1 MDVDMVF
8 IRARQYNHT
17 RDQDVHSLILTSSYA
32 PIYISISGINLETK
46 GAEEHCFNPAKSAH
60 FVQIQTP
67 INMKKIL
74 SISTILVP
82 ALLVMSAP
90 FQARADLVGL
100 WSFDND
106 ATDSSGNGND
116 GEVVDNAGEFSSD
129 VPDALAGGQSLDM
142 DGGGYV
148 EIPHADILNIE
159 EAMTISVWVKPEGD
173 VSWDGIIAKNP
184 GDGSGSN
191 HAGNFELRIN
201 AGNRNLELLYEQGSP
216 ASTTLV
222 ASDNP
227 IPEGEWSH
235 VAVTAERDGDIL
247 FYINGE
253 LAGEQFANADF
264 GWTNENPLYIGNRA
278 DISTTQFDGKIDEVA
293 LFNEVLSTE
302 EITALANGPAGNRA
316 SRLSTTT
323 FSSSEAEGDVIA
335 VLSKI
340 NPDEDETYTFELADG
355 DGDEDNA
362 KFQIVGNELRAG
374 AFAFIGEDDGTT
386 YAIRVKTTGAPS
398 GDTFEDEFGLKLSAD
413 SDGDGFSDA
422 WEKRYTDDLTVLG
435 ASADA
440 DADEDGLT
448 DREEFDL
455 TEGDFPDIDP
465 TKADTDE
472 DGLKDGEE
480 IAGAAP
486 RKPTDPTNPDTDDDG
501 LLDGVETAT
510 GVFVSAEDT
519 GSDPT
524 VKDTDGDGSGD
535 GKEVAAG
542 GNPVDPNDAASAQL
556 VGLWRF
562 DDENA
567 NDSSAF
573 ENHGELVEGEY
584 SDEVPDALDGG
595 KSLALIEGAQ
605 YIEVPHHVSLDITE
619 SMTITVWVKTDGD
632 VAWDGVLAKNPSD
645 GSLDNHAGNYELRI
659 ENGSRQPN
667 FLYQQGGSNDTL
679 FNTAEAEDPIEDGV
693 WTHIAVS
700 AQRDGELNYYVNG
713 ELVDTKAVNENFGA
727 TNESPLYIGS
737 RADFFTGFDG
747 LMDDV
752 AIFDGVLG
760 TAQIAAVMEGDFSE
774 FGIGGG
780 SGVGLQIDEIAHN
793 ADKSATLTWKSRP
806 GKAYVLEASG
816 LLETWIELSDGIESG
831 GDTTEFQDSIIA
843 PGETSQYYRISE
855 E

>member
-1 MDVDMVF
+1 
-8 IRARQYNHT
+8 
-17 RDQDVHSLILTSSYA
+17 
-32 PIYISISGINLETK
+32 
-46 GAEEHCFNPAKSAH
+46 
-60 FVQIQTP
+60 
-67 INMKKIL
+67 MKKLL
-74 SISTILVP
+74 SISTVLAPMILTI
-82 ALLVMSAP
+82 SAP
-90 FQARADLVGL
+90 SAARAELVGL
-100 WSFDND
+100 WSFDGD

-116 GEVVDNAGEFSSD
+116 GEVVDGTGEFTDD

-173 VSWDGIIAKNP
+173 VSWDGIVAKNP
-184 GDGSGSN
+184 GDGSGAN
-191 HAGNFELRIN
+191 HAGNFELRLN
-201 AGNRNLELLYEQGSP
+201 AGNRNIELLYEQGTP
-216 ASTTLV
+216 NSTTSV

-235 VAVTAERDGDIL
+235 VAVTAVRDGDIL

-253 LAGEQFANADF
+253 LAGEQFATPDF
-264 GWTNENPLYIGNRA
+264 GWINENPLYIGNRA
-278 DISTTQFDGKIDEVA
+278 DIGTTQFDGKIDEVA
-293 LFNEVLSTE
+293 LFNEALSPE
-302 EITALANGPAGNRA
+302 EITALANGPAGGRA
-316 SRLSTTT
+316 SRLSTLT
-323 FSSSEAEGDVIA
+323 FSSSLAEGDVIA
-335 VLSKI
+335 TLSKI
-340 NPDEDETYTFELADG
+340 KPDEDETYTFELVDG

-362 KFQIVGNELRAG
+362 KFQIVGDELKTG
-374 AFAFIGEDDGTT
+374 AFAFIGEDDGST
-386 YAIRVKTTGAPS
+386 YSIRIKTTGAPS
-398 GDTFEDEFGLKLSAD
+398 GDTFEDVFGLKLSAD
-413 SDGDGFSDA
+413 SDADGFSDA

-435 ASADA
+435 ASEDA

-455 TEGDFPDIDP
+455 TEGDFPNIDP

-486 RKPTDPTNPDTDDDG
+486 RKPTDPTNPDTDGDG

-510 GVFVSAEDT
+510 GTFVSAEDT

-524 VKDTDGDGSGD
+524 NKDTDGDGSAD

-542 GNPVDPNDAASAQL
+542 GNPVDPTDAASATL

-573 ENHGELVEGEY
+573 ENNGVLTEGEY
-584 SDEVPDALDGG
+584 SDDVPDALGEG
-595 KSLALIEGAQ
+595 KSLSLIEGEQ
-605 YIEVPHHVSLDITE
+605 YIEVPHDVSLDITE
-619 SMTITVWVKTDGD
+619 SMTITVWVKTDGE
-632 VAWDGVLAKNPSD
+632 VAWDGILAKSPSD
-645 GSLDNHAGNYELRI
+645 GSASNHAGNYELRI
-659 ENGSRQPN
+659 ENGVRQPN
-667 FLYQQGGSNDTL
+667 FLYQRGGSNDTL
-679 FNTAEAEDPIEDGV
+679 FNTAEAGEPIEDGV
-693 WTHIAVS
+693 WTHLAVTV
-700 AQRDGELNYYVNG
+700 QRGGDLNYYVNG
-713 ELVDTKAVNENFGA
+713 ELVDTKTVEDTFGA

-760 TAQIAAVMEGDFSE
+760 ATEIAAVMGGDFSE
-774 FGIGGG
+774 FGVGAG
-780 SGVGLQIDEIAHN
+780 SGVGLQINEITYN

-806 GKAYVLEASG
+806 GKNYVLEASS
-816 LLETWIELSDGIESG
+816 LLPEDTWIELSDGIESG
-831 GDTTEFQDSIIA
+831 GDTTEYLDSIIA
-843 PGETSQYYRISE
+843 PQKTSQYYRISE

>member
-1 MDVDMVF
+1 MTK
-8 IRARQYNHT
+8 IR
-17 RDQDVHSLILTSSYA
+17 
-32 PIYISISGINLETK
+32 
-46 GAEEHCFNPAKSAH
+46 
-60 FVQIQTP
+60 
-67 INMKKIL
+67 
-74 SISTILVP
+74 SISTVIVR
-82 ALLVMSAP
+82 ALLLMSSP
-90 FQARADLVGL
+90 FEARADLIGL
-100 WSFDND
+100 WSFDGD
-106 ATDSSGNGND
+106 TTDSSGNGND
-116 GEVVDNAGEFSSD
+116 GEVVDNTSEFSSD

-148 EIPHADILNIE
+148 EIPHAEILNIE
-159 EAMTISVWVKPEGD
+159 ATMTISVWVKPEGN

-184 GDGSGSN
+184 GDGSGAN
-191 HAGNFELRIN
+191 HAGNFELRLN
-201 AGNRNLELLYEQGSP
+201 AGNRNIELLYEQGNP
-216 ASTTLV
+216 NSTTSV

-235 VAVTAERDGDIL
+235 VAVTAERDGSIL

-264 GWTNENPLYIGNRA
+264 GWPNESPLYIGNRA
-278 DISTTQFDGKIDEVA
+278 DIGTTQFDGKIDEVA
-293 LFNEVLSTE
+293 LFNEVLSPE
-302 EITALANGPAGNRA
+302 DIAALASGPAGNRA
-316 SRLSTTT
+316 SRLSATT
-323 FSSSEAEGDVIA
+323 FSSSLAEGDVIA
-335 VLSKI
+335 VLSKSK
-340 NPDEDETYTFELADG
+340 PEEDETYTFELVDG

-413 SDGDGFSDA
+413 SDADGFSDA

-435 ASADA
+435 AAEDA

-455 TEGDFPDIDP
+455 TGGAFPDINP

-510 GVFVSAEDT
+510 GTFVSAEDT

-524 VKDTDGDGSGD
+524 NKDTDGDGSAD

-542 GNPVDPNDAASAQL
+542 GNPVDPNDAASARL

-562 DDENA
+562 DEETAD
-567 NDSSAF
+567 DSSAF
-573 ENHGELVEGEY
+573 ENNGELMEGEY
-584 SDEVPDALDGG
+584 SDDVPDALAGG
-595 KSLALIEGAQ
+595 KSLALIEGTQ
-605 YIEVPHHVSLDITE
+605 YIEVPHDVSLDITE
-619 SMTITVWVKTDGD
+619 SMTIAVWVKTDGA
-632 VAWDGVLAKNPSD
+632 VAWDGVLAKSPSD
-645 GSLDNHAGNYELRI
+645 GSGANHAGNYELRI
-659 ENGSRQPN
+659 ENGSRQPHL
-667 FLYQQGGSNDTL
+667 LYQQGGVNDTT
-679 FNTAEAEDPIEDGV
+679 FPIATADESIIEDGV
-693 WTHIAVS
+693 WTHLAVTV
-700 AQRDGELNYYVNG
+700 QRGGELNYYVNG
-713 ELVDTKAVNENFGA
+713 ELADTQAVTENFGA
-727 TNESPLYIGS
+727 TNENPLYIGT

-760 TAQIAAVMEGDFSE
+760 TAQIAAIMAGDFSE

-780 SGVGLQIDEIAHN
+780 NSLGLQIDQITYN
-793 ADKSATLTWKSRP
+793 TGDKSVTLTWKSRP
-806 GKAYVLEASG
+806 GKNYLLEASS
-816 LLETWIELSDGIESG
+816 LLTENSWIELSDGIESG
-831 GDTTEFQDSIIA
+831 GDTTSYLDDVIA
-843 PGETSQYYRISE
+843 PQEDSQYYRIRE